1 VKTLSPSKGGGT
13 PKEKKV
19 EVRRGEEEKEKRK
32 KELIKML
39 SKRECE
45 ILRKVCECGYG
56 AYEEMKERVLKYKER
71 KEVVLPWSGE
81 SEGCK
86 VLKYNMGLY
95 TQCGEKLLGGEISC
109 VGCMKEYSKKGEHK
123 YGTVEERKAKGIMEY
138 KDPRGK
144 GVVRYTEIM
153 KKLNLTKEEVL
164 SEAKR
169 RGVEVAECH
178 FEEKSVKRG
187 RPRKEKEVVGEKK
200 KRGRPKKEKEMVSNK
215 AGEDLIA
222 SLLNES
228 KREDPI
234 AIGEPIAKTGI
245 DIVDMKAS
253 AVKANPMS
261 GCEKAT
267 PDKDKEKSKPSAD
280 EEDEEEEETVV
291 IKYEI
296 DGITYLKSEDNV
308 LYDMKT
314 HDCVGIWNELTKK
327 IDEIPDEDEDE

>member
-1 VKTLSPSKGGGT
+1 
-13 PKEKKV
+13 
-19 EVRRGEEEKEKRK
+19 
-32 KELIKML
+32 ML
-39 SKRECE
+39 SKAECA
-45 ILRKVCECGYG
+45 ILRKVSECGYG
-56 AYEEMKERVLKYKER
+56 VYEEMKERVEKYKER

-81 SEGCK
+81 EEGCK
-86 VLKYNMGLY
+86 ELKYNMGLY
-95 TQCGEKLLGGEISC
+95 TQCGGSISGETKYC
-109 VGCMKEYSKKGEHK
+109 VGCVKEYSKKGEHR

-178 FEEKSVKRG
+178 FEEKSAKRG

-200 KRGRPKKEKEMVSNK
+200 KRGRPRKEKEMVSNK

-228 KREDPI
+228 KAEREDPI
-234 AIGEPIAKTGI
+234 VGKTESKE
-245 DIVDMKAS
+245 KAT
-253 AVKANPMS
+253 AMS

-267 PDKDKEKSKPSAD
+267 AKEPVVDPKEKAEPSADKDKDKSKPSAD
-280 EEDEEEEETVV
+280 TADEEEEETVV

-327 IDEIPDEDEDE
+327 IDEIPDEDEDD

>member
-1 VKTLSPSKGGGT
+1 
-13 PKEKKV
+13 
-19 EVRRGEEEKEKRK
+19 
-32 KELIKML
+32 ML
-39 SKRECE
+39 SKTECS

-56 AYEEMKERVLKYKER
+56 VYEEMKERVESYKER
-71 KEVVLPWSGE
+71 KIVLPWSGE

-95 TQCGEKLLGGEISC
+95 TQCGEKLLGGGGSC
-109 VGCMKEYSKKGEHK
+109 VGCVKEYSKKGEHR

-178 FEEKSVKRG
+178 FEEKSAKRG

-228 KREDPI
+228 KSEREDPI
-234 AIGEPIAKTGI
+234 AMGEQNAKIGI
-245 DIVDMKAS
+245 DIVDTKAVAS
-253 AVKANPMS
+253 AVKATPMS

-267 PDKDKEKSKPSAD
+267 PDKDTDKSKPMSGCDKPSAD
-280 EEDEEEEETVV
+280 EEEEEETVV

-296 DGITYLKSEDNV
+296 GGTTYLKSEDNV

-327 IDEIPDEDEDE
+327 IDEIPDEDEDD

>member
-1 VKTLSPSKGGGT
+1 MQKHRISTNIGKDQ
-13 PKEKKV
+13 KV
-19 EVRRGEEEKEKRK
+19 TV
-32 KELIKML
+32 ELKQDYDL
-39 SKRECE
+39 LE
-45 ILRKVCECGYG
+45 ILSLRFDQQQ
-56 AYEEMKERVLKYKER
+56 AYSSFCSDY
-71 KEVVLPWSGE
+71 
-81 SEGCK
+81 
-86 VLKYNMGLY
+86 
-95 TQCGEKLLGGEISC
+95 
-109 VGCMKEYSKKGEHK
+109 
-123 YGTVEERKAKGIMEY
+123 
-138 KDPRGK
+138 
-144 GVVRYTEIM
+144 GVVCGRVSVNNGLGIPNAKVSIFVPLTTEHENDLVISTLYPFKSVLDTNIDGYRY
-153 KKLNLTKEEVL
+153 NLLPSRKQHGGHEPTGTFPDQRDVLTREEVL

-169 RGVEVAECH
+169 QGVEVAECH

-200 KRGRPKKEKEMVSNK
+200 KRGRPRKEKEMVSNK

-234 AIGEPIAKTGI
+234 AIPMSVCEKPT
-245 DIVDMKAS
+245 KAT
-253 AVKANPMS
+253 PMS

-267 PDKDKEKSKPSAD
+267 DPKATPMSGCEKATAKEPSA
-280 EEDEEEEETVV
+280 DEEEEETVV

>member
-1 VKTLSPSKGGGT
+1 
-13 PKEKKV
+13 
-19 EVRRGEEEKEKRK
+19 
-32 KELIKML
+32 
-39 SKRECE
+39 
-45 ILRKVCECGYG
+45 
-56 AYEEMKERVLKYKER
+56 MKERVESYKER
-71 KEVVLPWSGE
+71 KIVLPWSGE
-81 SEGCK
+81 KEGCK
-86 VLKYNMGLY
+86 SIVYNMGLY
-95 TQCGEKLLGGEISC
+95 TQCGESISGESKYC
-109 VGCMKEYSKKGEHK
+109 VGCVKEYSKKGEHR

-169 RGVEVAECH
+169 QGVEVAECH
-178 FEEKSVKRG
+178 FEEKSAKRG

-200 KRGRPKKEKEMVSNK
+200 KRGRPRKEKEMVSNK

-228 KREDPI
+228 KAEREDPI
-234 AIGEPIAKTGI
+234 VGKTEPKE
-245 DIVDMKAS
+245 KAMPKESS
-253 AVKANPMS
+253 ADKPEPK
-261 GCEKAT
+261 EKAT
-267 PDKDKEKSKPSAD
+267 PDKDKPEPKEKPSA
-280 EEDEEEEETVV
+280 DEEEEETVV

-327 IDEIPDEDEDE
+327 IDEIPDEDEDEDN

>member
-1 VKTLSPSKGGGT
+1 
-13 PKEKKV
+13 
-19 EVRRGEEEKEKRK
+19 
-32 KELIKML
+32 ML
-39 SKRECE
+39 SKTECS

-56 AYEEMKERVLKYKER
+56 VYEEMKERVESYKER
-71 KEVVLPWSGE
+71 KIVLPWSGE

-95 TQCGEKLLGGEISC
+95 TQCGEKLLGGGGSC
-109 VGCMKEYSKKGEHK
+109 VGCVKEYSKKGEHR

-164 SEAKR
+164 SEGKR

-178 FEEKSVKRG
+178 FEEKSAKRG

-228 KREDPI
+228 KSEREDPI
-234 AIGEPIAKTGI
+234 SKPMSGCEKTEPNPKEP
-245 DIVDMKAS
+245 S
-253 AVKANPMS
+253 AETKANPMS

-267 PDKDKEKSKPSAD
+267 PDKDKEKSKPMSGCDKPSAD
-280 EEDEEEEETVV
+280 KADEEEEETVV

-296 DGITYLKSEDNV
+296 GGITYLKSEDNV

-327 IDEIPDEDEDE
+327 IDEIPDEDEDEDN

>member
-1 VKTLSPSKGGGT
+1 L
-13 PKEKKV
+13 
-19 EVRRGEEEKEKRK
+19 KRK
-32 KELIKML
+32 WKKRRKGKEERML
-39 SKRECE
+39 SKTECS

-56 AYEEMKERVLKYKER
+56 VYEEMKERVESYKER
-71 KEVVLPWSGE
+71 KIVLPWSGE

-95 TQCGEKLLGGEISC
+95 TQCGEKLLGGGGSC
-109 VGCMKEYSKKGEHK
+109 VGCVKEYSKKGEHR

-178 FEEKSVKRG
+178 FEEKSAKRG

-228 KREDPI
+228 KSEREDPI
-234 AIGEPIAKTGI
+234 AMGEQNAKTGI
-245 DIVDMKAS
+245 DIVDTKSS
-253 AVKANPMS
+253 AETKANPMS

-267 PDKDKEKSKPSAD
+267 PDKDTDKSKPMSGCDKPSAD
-280 EEDEEEEETVV
+280 KADEEEEETVV

-296 DGITYLKSEDNV
+296 GGITYLKSEDNV

-327 IDEIPDEDEDE
+327 IDEIPDEDEDD

>member
-1 VKTLSPSKGGGT
+1 M
-13 PKEKKV
+13 KE
-19 EVRRGEEEKEKRK
+19 
-32 KELIKML
+32 ML
-39 SKRECE
+39 SKTECS

-56 AYEEMKERVLKYKER
+56 VYEEMKERVESYKER
-71 KEVVLPWSGE
+71 KIVLPWSGE
-81 SEGCK
+81 VEGCK

-95 TQCGEKLLGGEISC
+95 TQCGESISGGESC
-109 VGCMKEYSKKGEHK
+109 VGCVKEYSKKGEHR
-123 YGTVEERKAKGIMEY
+123 YGRVEERKAVGIMEY

-153 KKLNLTKEEVL
+153 KKLNLTKEEVM

-169 RGVEVAECH
+169 QGVEVAECH
-178 FEEKSVKRG
+178 FEEKSAKRG

-228 KREDPI
+228 KSEREDPI
-234 AIGEPIAKTGI
+234 AMGEQNAKTVS
-245 DIVDMKAS
+245 DIVDTKSTAS
-253 AVKANPMS
+253 AVKSTPMS

-267 PDKDKEKSKPSAD
+267 PDKDKEKSKPMSGCDKPSAD
-280 EEDEEEEETVV
+280 KADEEEEETVV

-296 DGITYLKSEDNV
+296 GGITYLKSEDNV

-327 IDEIPDEDEDE
+327 IDEIPDEDEDD

>member
-1 VKTLSPSKGGGT
+1 MNGRKGG
-13 PKEKKV
+13 KEKK
-19 EVRRGEEEKEKRK
+19 KE
-32 KELIKML
+32 ML
-39 SKRECE
+39 SKTECS

-56 AYEEMKERVLKYKER
+56 VYEEMKERVESYKER
-71 KEVVLPWSGE
+71 KIVLPWSGE

-95 TQCGEKLLGGEISC
+95 TQCGEKLLGGELKSC
-109 VGCMKEYSKKGEHK
+109 VGCVKEYSKKGEHR

-153 KKLNLTKEEVL
+153 KKLNLTKEEVM

-178 FEEKSVKRG
+178 FEEKSAKRG

-228 KREDPI
+228 KSEREDPI
-234 AIGEPIAKTGI
+234 AMGEQNAKIGI
-245 DIVDMKAS
+245 DIVDTKSTAS
-253 AVKANPMS
+253 AVKSTPMS

-267 PDKDKEKSKPSAD
+267 PDKDKEKSKPSA
-280 EEDEEEEETVV
+280 EPKEKPSVYEEEEETVV

-296 DGITYLKSEDNV
+296 GGITYLKSEDNV

-327 IDEIPDEDEDE
+327 IDEIPDEDEDN

>member
-1 VKTLSPSKGGGT
+1 
-13 PKEKKV
+13 
-19 EVRRGEEEKEKRK
+19 
-32 KELIKML
+32 ML

-71 KEVVLPWSGE
+71 KSVVLPWSGE

-95 TQCGEKLLGGEISC
+95 TQCGEKLLGGEKLSC
-109 VGCMKEYSKKGEHK
+109 VGCVKEYSKKGEHK
-123 YGTVEERKAKGIMEY
+123 YGTVEERKATAIMEY

-234 AIGEPIAKTGI
+234 AIPMSVCEKAT
-245 DIVDMKAS
+245 VDKAET
-253 AVKANPMS
+253 KATPMS
-261 GCEKAT
+261 GCEKAM
-267 PDKDKEKSKPSAD
+267 PDKDKEKPSAD
-280 EEDEEEEETVV
+280 EEEETVV

>member
-1 VKTLSPSKGGGT
+1 M
-13 PKEKKV
+13 
-19 EVRRGEEEKEKRK
+19 EEKEERKRS
-32 KELIKML
+32 EML
-39 SKRECE
+39 SKGECA
-45 ILRKVCECGYG
+45 ILRKVCACGYG
-56 AYEEMKERVLKYKER
+56 SYEEMKERVERYKEI
-71 KEVVLPWSGE
+71 VLPWSGE
-81 SEGCK
+81 VEGCK
-86 VLKYNMGLY
+86 SIKYNMGLY
-95 TQCGEKLLGGEISC
+95 TQCGERVLSGESKYC
-109 VGCMKEYSKKGEHK
+109 VGCVKEKSKKGER
-123 YGTVEERKAKGIMEY
+123 YGTIEERKARGIMEY

-153 KKLNLTKEEVL
+153 KKLKVTKEEVL

-178 FEEKSVKRG
+178 FEEKSAKRG

-200 KRGRPKKEKEMVSNK
+200 KRGRPRKEKEMVSNK

-228 KREDPI
+228 KGEREDPI
-234 AIGEPIAKTGI
+234 VGKSEP
-245 DIVDMKAS
+245 S
-253 AVKANPMS
+253 ADPK
-261 GCEKAT
+261 EKAMPKEPSADK
-267 PDKDKEKSKPSAD
+267 PDPKENAKPSAD
-280 EEDEEEEETVV
+280 TADEEEEETVV

-327 IDEIPDEDEDE
+327 IDEIPDEDEDD

>member
-1 VKTLSPSKGGGT
+1 V
-13 PKEKKV
+13 
-19 EVRRGEEEKEKRK
+19 
-32 KELIKML
+32 
-39 SKRECE
+39 
-45 ILRKVCECGYG
+45 
-56 AYEEMKERVLKYKER
+56 
-71 KEVVLPWSGE
+71 
-81 SEGCK
+81 
-86 VLKYNMGLY
+86 
-95 TQCGEKLLGGEISC
+95 
-109 VGCMKEYSKKGEHK
+109 KEYSKKGEHR

-153 KKLNLTKEEVL
+153 KKLNLTKEEVM

-169 RGVEVAECH
+169 QGVEVAECH
-178 FEEKSVKRG
+178 FEEKSAKRG

-228 KREDPI
+228 KSEREDPV
-234 AIGEPIAKTGI
+234 AIGEPNAKTGS
-245 DIVDMKAS
+245 DIVDTKANAS
-253 AVKANPMS
+253 AVKATPTS
-261 GCEKAT
+261 GCEKAM

-280 EEDEEEEETVV
+280 PKEKPSVDKADEEEETVV

-296 DGITYLKSEDNV
+296 GGITYLKSEDNV

-327 IDEIPDEDEDE
+327 IDEIPDEDEDD

>member
-1 VKTLSPSKGGGT
+1 
-13 PKEKKV
+13 
-19 EVRRGEEEKEKRK
+19 
-32 KELIKML
+32 
-39 SKRECE
+39 
-45 ILRKVCECGYG
+45 
-56 AYEEMKERVLKYKER
+56 MKERVLKYKER

-81 SEGCK
+81 VEGCK

-95 TQCGEKLLGGEISC
+95 TQCGESLSGEISC
-109 VGCMKEYSKKGEHK
+109 VVCMKEYSKKGEHK
-123 YGTVEERKAKGIMEY
+123 YGTVEERKAVGIMEY

-153 KKLNLTKEEVL
+153 KKLNLTREEVL

-169 RGVEVAECH
+169 QGVEVAECH
-178 FEEKSVKRG
+178 FEEKSAKRG

-200 KRGRPKKEKEMVSNK
+200 KRGRPRKEKEMVSNK

-234 AIGEPIAKTGI
+234 AIPMSVCEKPT
-245 DIVDMKAS
+245 KAT
-253 AVKANPMS
+253 PMS

-267 PDKDKEKSKPSAD
+267 DPKATPMSGCEKATAKEPSA
-280 EEDEEEEETVV
+280 DEEEEETVV

>member
-1 VKTLSPSKGGGT
+1 MNGRKGG
-13 PKEKKV
+13 KEKK
-19 EVRRGEEEKEKRK
+19 KE
-32 KELIKML
+32 ML
-39 SKRECE
+39 SKTECS

-56 AYEEMKERVLKYKER
+56 VYEEMKERVESYKER
-71 KEVVLPWSGE
+71 KIVLPWSGE

-95 TQCGEKLLGGEISC
+95 TQCGEKLLGGGGSC
-109 VGCMKEYSKKGEHK
+109 VGCVKEYSKKGEHR

-153 KKLNLTKEEVL
+153 KKLNLTKEEVM

-178 FEEKSVKRG
+178 FEEKSAKRG

-228 KREDPI
+228 KSEREDPI
-234 AIGEPIAKTGI
+234 SKPMSGCEKTEPNPKEP
-245 DIVDMKAS
+245 S
-253 AVKANPMS
+253 AETKANPMS

-267 PDKDKEKSKPSAD
+267 PDKDKEKSKPSAEPKENAKPSVDTAD
-280 EEDEEEEETVV
+280 EEEEEETVV

-296 DGITYLKSEDNV
+296 GGITYLKSEDNV

-327 IDEIPDEDEDE
+327 IDEIPDEDEDD

>member
-1 VKTLSPSKGGGT
+1 MNGRKGG
-13 PKEKKV
+13 KEKK
-19 EVRRGEEEKEKRK
+19 KE
-32 KELIKML
+32 ML
-39 SKRECE
+39 SKTECS

-56 AYEEMKERVLKYKER
+56 VYEEMKERVESYKER
-71 KEVVLPWSGE
+71 KIVLPWSGE

-95 TQCGEKLLGGEISC
+95 TQCGEKLLGGGGSC
-109 VGCMKEYSKKGEHK
+109 VGCVKEYSKKGEHR

-178 FEEKSVKRG
+178 FEEKSAKRG

-228 KREDPI
+228 KSEREDPI
-234 AIGEPIAKTGI
+234 AMGEQNAKIGI
-245 DIVDMKAS
+245 DIVDTKAVAS
-253 AVKANPMS
+253 AVKATPMS

-267 PDKDKEKSKPSAD
+267 PDKDTDKSKPMSGCDKPSAD
-280 EEDEEEEETVV
+280 EEEEEETVV

-296 DGITYLKSEDNV
+296 GGTTYLKSEDNV

-327 IDEIPDEDEDE
+327 IDEIPDEDEDD

>member
-1 VKTLSPSKGGGT
+1 
-13 PKEKKV
+13 
-19 EVRRGEEEKEKRK
+19 
-32 KELIKML
+32 ML
-39 SKRECE
+39 SKKECA
-45 ILRKVCECGYG
+45 ILRKVSECGYG
-56 AYEEMKERVLKYKER
+56 GYEEILERVLSYKER

-81 SEGCK
+81 KKGCK
-86 VLKYNMGLY
+86 ALKYNMGLY
-95 TQCGEKLLGGEISC
+95 TQCGESLSGESLSGEKLSEEAKYC
-109 VGCMKEYSKKGEHK
+109 VVCVKEYSKKGEHR
-123 YGTVEERKAKGIMEY
+123 YGTVEERKASGIMEY

-169 RGVEVAECH
+169 QGVEVAECH

-234 AIGEPIAKTGI
+234 AI
-245 DIVDMKAS
+245 
-253 AVKANPMS
+253 PMS

-267 PDKDKEKSKPSAD
+267 ENKENKEKPSADKATPMSGCDKATAKEPSAD

>member
-1 VKTLSPSKGGGT
+1 
-13 PKEKKV
+13 
-19 EVRRGEEEKEKRK
+19 
-32 KELIKML
+32 ML
-39 SKRECE
+39 SKAECS
-45 ILRKVCECGYG
+45 ILRKVSECGYG
-56 AYEEMKERVLKYKER
+56 AYEEILERVLKYKER
-71 KEVVLPWSGE
+71 KSVVLPWSGE

-95 TQCGEKLLGGEISC
+95 TQCGEKLLGGELKSC

-123 YGTVEERKAKGIMEY
+123 YGTVEERKATAIMEY

-228 KREDPI
+228 KSEREDPNS
-234 AIGEPIAKTGI
+234 K
-245 DIVDMKAS
+245 
-253 AVKANPMS
+253 PMS

-267 PDKDKEKSKPSAD
+267 ETKEKATAVKATPMSGCEKPSADKDKEKPSAD
-280 EEDEEEEETVV
+280 EEEETVV

-296 DGITYLKSEDNV
+296 GGITYLKSEDNV

-327 IDEIPDEDEDE
+327 IDEIPDEDEDEDEDE

>member
-1 VKTLSPSKGGGT
+1 MNGRKGG
-13 PKEKKV
+13 KEKK
-19 EVRRGEEEKEKRK
+19 KE
-32 KELIKML
+32 ML
-39 SKRECE
+39 SKTECS

-56 AYEEMKERVLKYKER
+56 VYEEMKERVESYKER
-71 KEVVLPWSGE
+71 KIVLPWSGE

-95 TQCGEKLLGGEISC
+95 TQCGEKLLGGGGSC
-109 VGCMKEYSKKGEHK
+109 VGCVKEYSKKGEHR

-164 SEAKR
+164 SEGKR

-178 FEEKSVKRG
+178 FEEKSAKRG

-228 KREDPI
+228 KSEREDPI
-234 AIGEPIAKTGI
+234 AMGEQNAKIGI
-245 DIVDMKAS
+245 DIVDTKAVAS
-253 AVKANPMS
+253 AVKATPTS

-267 PDKDKEKSKPSAD
+267 PDKDKDKSKPMSGCDKPSAD
-280 EEDEEEEETVV
+280 KADEEEEETVV

-296 DGITYLKSEDNV
+296 GGITYLKSEDNV

-327 IDEIPDEDEDE
+327 IDEIPDEDEDD

>member
-1 VKTLSPSKGGGT
+1 V
-13 PKEKKV
+13 
-19 EVRRGEEEKEKRK
+19 
-32 KELIKML
+32 
-39 SKRECE
+39 
-45 ILRKVCECGYG
+45 
-56 AYEEMKERVLKYKER
+56 YEEMKERVERYKER
-71 KEVVLPWSGE
+71 KIVLPWSGE
-81 SEGCK
+81 VEGCK
-86 VLKYNMGLY
+86 ELKYNMGLY
-95 TQCGEKLLGGEISC
+95 TQCGESVLSGESEYC
-109 VGCMKEYSKKGEHK
+109 VGCVKEYSKKGEHR
-123 YGTVEERKAKGIMEY
+123 YGTVEERKGRGIMEY

-169 RGVEVAECH
+169 QGVEVAECH
-178 FEEKSVKRG
+178 FEEKSAKRG
-187 RPRKEKEVVGEKK
+187 RPRKEKEIVGEKK

-228 KREDPI
+228 KAEREDPI
-234 AIGEPIAKTGI
+234 GKTEPKE
-245 DIVDMKAS
+245 KAT
-253 AVKANPMS
+253 AMS

-267 PDKDKEKSKPSAD
+267 AKEPVVDPKEKAEPSADKDKDKSKPKENVKPSAD
-280 EEDEEEEETVV
+280 TADEEEEETVV

-327 IDEIPDEDEDE
+327 IDEIPDEDEDD

>member
-1 VKTLSPSKGGGT
+1 M
-13 PKEKKV
+13 
-19 EVRRGEEEKEKRK
+19 EEKENVKRRK
-32 KELIKML
+32 KML
-39 SKRECE
+39 SKAECRV
-45 ILRKVCECGYG
+45 LRKVSECGYG
-56 AYEEMKERVLKYKER
+56 VYEEILEKVKSYKER
-71 KEVVLPWSGE
+71 KIVLPWSGE
-81 SEGCK
+81 KEGCK
-86 VLKYNMGLY
+86 SLKYNMGLY
-95 TQCGEKLLGGEISC
+95 TQCGERLSGEIKYC
-109 VGCMKEYSKKGEHK
+109 VGCVKEYSKKGEHR

-169 RGVEVAECH
+169 QGVEVAECH
-178 FEEKSVKRG
+178 FEEKSAKRG

-200 KRGRPKKEKEMVSNK
+200 KRGRPRKEKEMVSNK

-228 KREDPI
+228 KAEREDPI
-234 AIGEPIAKTGI
+234 GK
-245 DIVDMKAS
+245 
-253 AVKANPMS
+253 PMS

-267 PDKDKEKSKPSAD
+267 AKEPVVDKPDPKANAKPSAD
-280 EEDEEEEETVV
+280 TADKPDPKENAKPSADTADKAEPKEKPSADTAHTADEEEEETVV

-296 DGITYLKSEDNV
+296 GGIIYLKSEDNV
-308 LYDMKT
+308 LYDIKT

-327 IDEIPDEDEDE
+327 IDEIPDEDEDD

>member
-1 VKTLSPSKGGGT
+1 
-13 PKEKKV
+13 
-19 EVRRGEEEKEKRK
+19 
-32 KELIKML
+32 ML
-39 SKRECE
+39 SKRECA
-45 ILRKVCECGYG
+45 ILRKVSECGYG
-56 AYEEMKERVLKYKER
+56 SYEEMKERVESYKER

-81 SEGCK
+81 REGCK

-95 TQCGEKLLGGEISC
+95 TQCREEVEGGKEKC
-109 VGCMKEYSKKGEHK
+109 VGCVKEYSKKGEHR

-169 RGVEVAECH
+169 QGVEVAECH
-178 FEEKSVKRG
+178 FEEKSAKRG

-228 KREDPI
+228 KAEREDPI
-234 AIGEPIAKTGI
+234 GKTEPKE
-245 DIVDMKAS
+245 KAMPKESS
-253 AVKANPMS
+253 ADKPDPK
-261 GCEKAT
+261 EKAT
-267 PDKDKEKSKPSAD
+267 PDKAKPMSGCDKPSAD
-280 EEDEEEEETVV
+280 EEEEEEETVV

-296 DGITYLKSEDNV
+296 NGITYLKSEDNV

-327 IDEIPDEDEDE
+327 IDEIPDEDEDD

>member
-1 VKTLSPSKGGGT
+1 VNGRKGG
-13 PKEKKV
+13 KEKK
-19 EVRRGEEEKEKRK
+19 KE
-32 KELIKML
+32 ML
-39 SKRECE
+39 SKTECS

-56 AYEEMKERVLKYKER
+56 VYEEMKERVESYKER
-71 KEVVLPWSGE
+71 KIVLPWSGE

-95 TQCGEKLLGGEISC
+95 TQCGEKLLGGGGSC
-109 VGCMKEYSKKGEHK
+109 VGCVKEYSKKGEHR

-153 KKLNLTKEEVL
+153 KKLNLTKEEVM

-178 FEEKSVKRG
+178 FEEKSAKRG

-228 KREDPI
+228 KSEREDPI
-234 AIGEPIAKTGI
+234 AMGEQNAKIGI
-245 DIVDMKAS
+245 DIVDTKAVAS
-253 AVKANPMS
+253 AVKATPMS

-267 PDKDKEKSKPSAD
+267 PDKDKDKSKPMSGCDKPSAD
-280 EEDEEEEETVV
+280 KADEEEEEETVV

-296 DGITYLKSEDNV
+296 GGITYLKSEDNV

-327 IDEIPDEDEDE
+327 IDEIPDEDEDEDN

>member
-1 VKTLSPSKGGGT
+1 MG
-13 PKEKKV
+13 
-19 EVRRGEEEKEKRK
+19 EKEERKRS
-32 KELIKML
+32 EML
-39 SKRECE
+39 SKAECE
-45 ILRKVCECGYG
+45 VLRKVCACGYG
-56 AYEEMKERVLKYKER
+56 SYEEMKERVESYKER
-71 KEVVLPWSGE
+71 KIVLPWSGE
-81 SEGCK
+81 KEGCK
-86 VLKYNMGLY
+86 SIAYNMGLY
-95 TQCGEKLLGGEISC
+95 TQCGESISGESKYC
-109 VGCMKEYSKKGEHK
+109 VGCVKEYSKKGEHR
-123 YGTVEERKAKGIMEY
+123 YGTVEERKARGIMEY

-169 RGVEVAECH
+169 QGVEVAECH
-178 FEEKSVKRG
+178 FEEKSAKRG

-200 KRGRPKKEKEMVSNK
+200 KRGRPRKEKEMVSNK

-228 KREDPI
+228 KAEREDPI
-234 AIGEPIAKTGI
+234 GK
-245 DIVDMKAS
+245 
-253 AVKANPMS
+253 PMS

-267 PDKDKEKSKPSAD
+267 AKEPVVDKPDPKENAKPSAD
-280 EEDEEEEETVV
+280 KPEPKENVKPSADEEEEETVV

-327 IDEIPDEDEDE
+327 IDEIPDEDEDEDN

>member
-1 VKTLSPSKGGGT
+1 
-13 PKEKKV
+13 
-19 EVRRGEEEKEKRK
+19 
-32 KELIKML
+32 ML
-39 SKRECE
+39 SKTECE
-45 ILRKVCECGYG
+45 VLRKVSKCGYG
-56 AYEEMKERVLKYKER
+56 EYEEMKERVERYKEKR
-71 KEVVLPWSGE
+71 IVLPWSGE

-86 VLKYNMGLY
+86 EIKYNMGLY
-95 TQCGEKLLGGEISC
+95 TQCGDGVEEKCKSC
-109 VGCMKEYSKKGEHK
+109 EKECMKKGEK
-123 YGTVEERKAKGIMEY
+123 RYGTIEERKKTGILEY

-228 KREDPI
+228 KSEREDPI
-234 AIGEPIAKTGI
+234 SK
-245 DIVDMKAS
+245 
-253 AVKANPMS
+253 PMS

-267 PDKDKEKSKPSAD
+267 ETKDKAETKATPMSGCEKPSADKDKDKEKPSAD
-280 EEDEEEEETVV
+280 EEEETVV

-296 DGITYLKSEDNV
+296 GGITYLKSEDNV

>member
-1 VKTLSPSKGGGT
+1 MEENENVKMK
-13 PKEKKV
+13 
-19 EVRRGEEEKEKRK
+19 
-32 KELIKML
+32 KML

-45 ILRKVCECGYG
+45 VLRKVCACGYG
-56 AYEEMKERVLKYKER
+56 SYEEMKERVESYKER
-71 KEVVLPWSGE
+71 KIVLPWSGE
-81 SEGCK
+81 KEGCK
-86 VLKYNMGLY
+86 SLKYNMGLY
-95 TQCGEKLLGGEISC
+95 TQCGESLSGESLSGERKYC
-109 VGCMKEYSKKGEHK
+109 VECVKEYSKKGEHR
-123 YGTVEERKAKGIMEY
+123 YGTVEERKARGIMEY

-169 RGVEVAECH
+169 QGVEVAECH
-178 FEEKSVKRG
+178 FEEKSAKRG

-228 KREDPI
+228 KAEREDPI
-234 AIGEPIAKTGI
+234 SK
-245 DIVDMKAS
+245 
-253 AVKANPMS
+253 PMS

-267 PDKDKEKSKPSAD
+267 AKEPVVDPKEKAMPKEPSAD
-280 EEDEEEEETVV
+280 KADPKEKADTADEEEETVV

-296 DGITYLKSEDNV
+296 GGITYLKSEDNV

>member
-1 VKTLSPSKGGGT
+1 
-13 PKEKKV
+13 
-19 EVRRGEEEKEKRK
+19 
-32 KELIKML
+32 ML
-39 SKRECE
+39 SKTECS

-56 AYEEMKERVLKYKER
+56 SYEEMKERVEKYKER
-71 KEVVLPWSGE
+71 KEVVLPWSGVK
-81 SEGCK
+81 EGCK

-95 TQCGEKLLGGEISC
+95 TQCGGSISGGESC
-109 VGCMKEYSKKGEHK
+109 VGCVKEYSKKGEYR
-123 YGTVEERKAKGIMEY
+123 YGTVEERKAVGIMEY

-178 FEEKSVKRG
+178 FEEKSAKRG

-228 KREDPI
+228 KSEREDPI
-234 AIGEPIAKTGI
+234 AMGEQNAKIGI
-245 DIVDMKAS
+245 DIVDTKAVAS
-253 AVKANPMS
+253 AETKANPMS

-267 PDKDKEKSKPSAD
+267 PDKDKDKSKPMSGCDKPSAD
-280 EEDEEEEETVV
+280 KADEEEEETVV

-296 DGITYLKSEDNV
+296 GGTTYLKSEDNV

-327 IDEIPDEDEDE
+327 IDEIPDEDEDD

>member
-1 VKTLSPSKGGGT
+1 
-13 PKEKKV
+13 
-19 EVRRGEEEKEKRK
+19 
-32 KELIKML
+32 ML
-39 SKRECE
+39 SKTECE
-45 ILRKVCECGYG
+45 ILRKVSECGYG
-56 AYEEMKERVLKYKER
+56 VYEEMKERVEKYKER
-71 KEVVLPWSGE
+71 KEVVLPWSGVK
-81 SEGCK
+81 EGCK

-95 TQCGEKLLGGEISC
+95 TQCGGSISGGESC
-109 VGCMKEYSKKGEHK
+109 VGCVKEYSKKGEHR
-123 YGTVEERKAKGIMEY
+123 YGTVEERKAVGIMEY

-153 KKLNLTKEEVL
+153 KKLNLTKEEVM

-178 FEEKSVKRG
+178 FEEKSAKRG

-228 KREDPI
+228 KSEREDPV
-234 AIGEPIAKTGI
+234 AMGEPNAKTVS
-245 DIVDMKAS
+245 DIVDTKAS
-253 AVKANPMS
+253 AVKATPTS

-267 PDKDKEKSKPSAD
+267 PDKDTDKSKPMSGCDKPSAD
-280 EEDEEEEETVV
+280 KEEEEETVV

-296 DGITYLKSEDNV
+296 GGITYLKSEDNV

-327 IDEIPDEDEDE
+327 IDEIPDEDEDEDE